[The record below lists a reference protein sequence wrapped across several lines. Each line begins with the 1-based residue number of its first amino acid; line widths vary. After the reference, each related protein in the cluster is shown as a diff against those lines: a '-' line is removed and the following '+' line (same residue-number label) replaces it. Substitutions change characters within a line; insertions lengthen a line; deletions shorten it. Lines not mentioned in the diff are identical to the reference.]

1 MCAKV
6 RQGGGFCTEVLM
18 ESKIGKILIS
28 KINFVNSRVS
38 AILQCNKMTK
48 DSWFPGVRI
57 G

>member
-6 RQGGGFCTEVLM
+6 RRDGGFCTEVLM

-38 AILQCNKMTK
+38 AILTLYSAIK
-48 DSWFPGVRI
+48 
-57 G
+57 